1 MATLAI
7 KGHPTRGKE
16 VIEILEM
23 LGGRNVAACTGA
35 NTNKAYV
42 LASYVSIDIIDY
54 VNLNS
59 PEYYL
64 CVFTLEEFLEKFPY
78 KVGDKVLFNNKC
90 FFIRKMYWENNQIL
104 YQLSDENYEEG
115 NSSPDTL
122 IFDVN
127 VAKLQPYKEQEIMK
141 EERIY
146 REIDFNYEPAADKVE
161 LILGDYEIKEENG
174 RTYLVKKKPK
184 YPKTYEECCTVLS
197 LGEDSRLYTKGYKA
211 SLIQDLQRL
220 LICRD
225 TYWKIIGEE
234 NGLDK
239 PWEPVWTKD
248 TDKFVIY
255 THDNA
260 IRLNRFLLGHTVLA
274 FPTKEIRD
282 DFYENF
288 KDLIE
293 QCKELLSTTHP

>member
-1 MATLAI
+1 MANLAI
-7 KGHPTRGKE
+7 KGHPTRGNE
-16 VIEILEM
+16 IIEILRM
-23 LGGRNVAACTGA
+23 LGGKNINHLEGDDETLFYII
-35 NTNKAYV
+35 NS
-42 LASYVSIDIIDY
+42 SYHNEIDCLDVISYDY
-54 VNLNS
+54 K
-59 PEYYL
+59 
-64 CVFTLEEFLEKFPY
+64 VFTLERFFEKYPY

-90 FFIRKMYWENNQIL
+90 FFIRKMYWENNQVL

-127 VAKLQPYKEQEIMK
+127 VAKLQAYKEQEIMK

-161 LILGDYEIKEENG
+161 LILGDYEIKEEDG

-184 YPKTYEECCTVLS
+184 YPKTYKECCDVLGIS
-197 LGEDSRLYTKGYKA
+197 TMDNDAQGYKGD
-211 SLIQDLQRL
+211 LIIRFQEL
-220 LICRD
+220 LIARD
-225 TYWKIIGEE
+225 AYWKIIGEE
-234 NGLDK
+234 KGLDK

-288 KDLIE
+288 KELIE
-293 QCKELLSTTHP
+293 QCKELL